1 MVDSESHMSFAQAV
15 HQKAIEIGK
24 LSVEMTTVAGS
35 GHPST
40 ALSLAHLTTVLMYHH
55 MRWDPKDPWNPTADR
70 LILSEGHGVPII
82 YAAMAD
88 LGCVIGKTKS
98 QAREM
103 TRADALSLR
112 AIESPIDGHPN
123 PGLGVH
129 FFDAA
134 TGSLGQGLSVA
145 AGVAAAARMDG
156 IDRNAYC
163 IIGDGEAREGQIW
176 EAMDFIVDHRLT
188 NCVPIFN
195 YNALAQSDWVSPQQS
210 ADVLARK
217 CEAYGFV
224 IRVIDGHDPDQIRAA
239 LNELHVVKNGSRPL
253 AIIAKTIKGW
263 GSISEQGMGKH
274 GTPVKKDKME
284 AVFAELDQTS
294 KGLGLGG
301 TVVSG
306 QLSINKPKT
315 TDDGQRPTDKS
326 IKISFEEGMEAS
338 GLLKD
343 FNAGKGVAPR
353 KAYGAA
359 LLALAKADTRVI
371 GLDADVKNSTFAEYL
386 AKNLPEQYLECRIAE
401 QNMFSVAAGLSAAG
415 KIAFCSTFAKFV
427 VRGYDQVEMA
437 INSGANLKITGS
449 HAGVTLAADGPSQ
462 MSLPD
467 VAFFRSFCH
476 TKNYAGD
483 PAVRYFF
490 PADAVSCF
498 KLTELMA
505 NLNGCCYQRTLR
517 ADTKALYKPTDTF
530 EVGGYKVVREGK
542 DIVFVSA
549 GYMVHECLAA
559 ADLLAK
565 NGKQATVIDA
575 YSLPLQTRGI
585 LDIAQKNGGVIVT
598 VEDNYSGGLDAEL
611 ATAITAAG
619 ADIKLQSLYVNQIPK
634 SGRTPEDV
642 LKYLDLDAASIQKAV
657 AKISR

>member
-1 MVDSESHMSFAQAV
+1 MSFAQAV
-15 HQKAIEIGK
+15 HQKAIELAK

-40 ALSLAHLTTVLMYHH
+40 ALSLAHLTTVLMYHQ

-70 LILSEGHGVPII
+70 LVLSEGHAVPII

-88 LGCVIGKTKS
+88 LGVVIGKSKAD
-98 QAREM
+98 ARAM
-103 TRADALSLR
+103 TRDDALALR

-123 PGLGVH
+123 PGLGVP

-145 AGVAAAARMDG
+145 AGVAAAAKADG
-156 IDRNAYC
+156 IDRTVYC

-176 EAMDFIVDHRLT
+176 EAMDFIVDHALT

-195 YNALAQSDWVSPQQS
+195 CNALAQSDWVSPQQS
-210 ADVLARK
+210 AEVIADK
-217 CEAYGFV
+217 CEAYGFAA
-224 IRVIDGHDPDQIRAA
+224 RVIDGHDPEQIRQA
-239 LNELHVVKNGSRPL
+239 LDELHVVKNGTRPL
-253 AIIAKTIKGW
+253 AIVARTIKGW
-263 GSISEQGMGKH
+263 GSPSEQGMGKH

-284 AVFAELDQTS
+284 AVFAELDQTARE
-294 KGLGLGG
+294 LGVAGASVGASL
-301 TVVSG
+301 TI
-306 QLSINKPKT
+306 QKPAADAQPATNKPIEI
-315 TDDGQRPTDKS
+315 D
-326 IKISFEEGMEAS
+326 FNEAMEAC

-343 FNAGKGVAPR
+343 FNAGKAIAPR
-353 KAYGAA
+353 KAYGVA
-359 LLALAKADTRVI
+359 LLALAKADKRVV

-386 AKNLPEQYLECRIAE
+386 FKKLPAQFLECRIAE

-415 KIAFCSTFAKFV
+415 KIPFCSTFAKFV
-427 VRGYDQVEMA
+427 VRGYDQIEMA
-437 INSGANLKITGS
+437 INSGANFKITGS

-467 VAFFRSFCH
+467 AAFFRSFCH
-476 TKNYAGD
+476 TKNYAGE

-490 PADAVSCF
+490 PADAVAAF

-505 NLNGCCYQRTLR
+505 NINGCCYQRTLR
-517 ADTKALYKPTDTF
+517 ADTKAIYKPTDTF
-530 EVGGYKVVREGK
+530 EVGGFKVLREGK
-542 DIVFVSA
+542 DLVFVSA

-565 NGKQATVIDA
+565 EGKQATVIDA
-575 YSLPLQTRGI
+575 YSLPLQAQGI
-585 LDIAQKNGGVIVT
+585 LDIAAKSGGVIVT
-598 VEDNYSGGLDAEL
+598 VEDNYTGGLDAEL
-611 ATAITAAG
+611 ATAIATAG
-619 ADIKLQSLYVNQIPK
+619 ADIKLRNLYVTQIPK

-642 LKYLDLDAASIQKAV
+642 LKYLSLDAASIVKA
-657 AKISR
+657 AAGK